1 MVELLNHPRAA
12 LVFDFDGVILDSASL
27 KREAFAAL
35 YDDYPATQREA
46 IRAYLGR
53 RGGQPREVK
62 FRHIESHILGRDV
75 RSTDIDALCARFKAV
90 VAERI
95 RVAPAIPG
103 AIDFLSR
110 WQGRL
115 PLYLLSATPGHELH
129 EIVAQRGLSR
139 YFEAVI
145 GAPPDKVTS
154 MRNLLER
161 YRHPTA
167 HTVMIG
173 DSYNDYRTARG
184 NGTRFVGVCADPS
197 ASPFPDDVTT
207 IRDLHDLEAALVRLT
222 P

>member
-1 MVELLNHPRAA
+1 MVALLNHPRAA

-35 YDDYPATQREA
+35 YDDYPDVQREA

-75 RSTDIDALCARFKAV
+75 RAADIDALCARFKAV

-103 AIDFLSR
+103 AIEFLSR
-110 WQGRL
+110 WHGRL
-115 PLYLLSATPGHELH
+115 PLYLLSATPGHELR
-129 EIVAQRGLSR
+129 EIVEQRDLAR

-145 GAPPDKVTS
+145 GAPPDKVTG

-161 YRHPTA
+161 YRHPAA

-197 ASPFPDDVTT
+197 ASPFPDDVAT
-207 IRDLHDLEAALVRLT
+207 IRNLRRLEAALARLS